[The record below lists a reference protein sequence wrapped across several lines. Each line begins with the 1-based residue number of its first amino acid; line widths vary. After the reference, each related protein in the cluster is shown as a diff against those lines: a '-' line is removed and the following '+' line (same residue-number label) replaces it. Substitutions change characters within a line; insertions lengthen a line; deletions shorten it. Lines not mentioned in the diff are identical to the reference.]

1 MQCPHCGGA
10 ALIRDTRDLPYA
22 YKGETTIIAGVSGD
36 YCPRCGECVPDASE
50 EERISAEALS
60 FNKAVNAGLIDPD
73 EIIAARQ
80 ALQLG
85 QREASL
91 LFGGGINA
99 FNRYEAGKIK
109 PPRALVLL
117 LRLLCKHPDL
127 LGELRSEPAGT
138 QRERAGLA
146 LQEPRKAALARR
158 PAK

>member
-1 MQCPHCGGA
+1 MKCPHCGGA
-10 ALIRDTRDLPYA
+10 DLIRDTRDLPYA
-22 YKGETTIIAGVSGD
+22 YKGETTCIAAVSGD
-36 YCPRCGECVPDASE
+36 YCPRCGECLPDVME
-50 EERISAEALS
+50 EQRISAEAQA
-60 FNKAVNAGLIDPD
+60 FNKQVNAGLIDPE

-117 LRLLCKHPDL
+117 LRLLHRHPRL
-127 LGELRSEPAGT
+127 LRELRAEAGAF
-138 QRERAGLA
+138 QHEGS
-146 LQEPRKAALARR
+146 ALAIQERR
-158 PAK
+158 ASKLSKGSRK